1 MFQSAHP
8 SASLDTGLH
17 SLGTSHYVNIP
28 NILLPAKANREVLH
42 TEQELSEL
50 RPALGVQE
58 QSSLRGKEEIT
69 ELLIVFFSFFFNLSS
84 MRMRSESRR
93 SFSVRTNFCCSFE
106 LQGW

>member
-50 RPALGVQE
+50 GPAPGSGL

-69 ELLIVFFSFFFNLSS
+69 ELPIFFFFFFFNLSS
-84 MRMRSESRR
+84 VRMRSESRR
-93 SFSVRTNFCCSFE
+93 SFSVQTNSVLNYRVGDF
-106 LQGW
+106 